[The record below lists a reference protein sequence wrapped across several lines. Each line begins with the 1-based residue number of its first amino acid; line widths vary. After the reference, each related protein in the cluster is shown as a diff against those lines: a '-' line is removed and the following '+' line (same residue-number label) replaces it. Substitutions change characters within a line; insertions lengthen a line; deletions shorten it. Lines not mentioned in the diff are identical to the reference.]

1 MTFPKKAKLL
11 FTASLVVTGLSLGT
25 AISPVLA
32 QDSSEPQVSM
42 VTLKAVKGPGGGTA
56 VITPKG
62 MVAPLP
68 GAGVSGDTAQIYIG
82 SSGGF
87 WYTDKNGQNVDLTE
101 AVHRFQAKMGNM
113 QPAQVPQYAP
123 QPYYQQAPQQENQVQ
138 SQSSGNSGGSSA
150 MGTAAAAG
158 LGAMTG
164 AAVTGLINR
173 SYYDAPYG
181 TPMYYGA
188 GGPYYYNNGE
198 RMTVNDLSPNQ
209 KAFAYNQYASNQQ
222 EQAQRQ
228 AAAQQRYD
236 TRQSNMQTAYSQHQS
251 NIQQQQNW
259 YQNQLKEN
267 PQRKESWQNQRNTGN
282 NPFVAQHY
290 QDKPTG
296 RFNASDARASSFK
309 ERNQGRERSTT
320 GGLRDRMG
328 GARSSGGASGRFG
341 GGLRRGGR

>member
-1 MTFPKKAKLL
+1 MTFPNKAKLL
-11 FTASLVVTGLSLGT
+11 LTASLVVTGLSLGT
-25 AISPVLA
+25 GVSPVLA
-32 QDSSEPQVSM
+32 QDNSEPQVSM

-68 GAGVSGDTAQIYIG
+68 GAGVNGDTAQIFIG

-101 AVHRFQAKMGNM
+101 AVHRFQAQTANM
-113 QPAQVPQYAP
+113 TPAQVPQYAP
-123 QPYYQQAPQQENQVQ
+123 QPYYQQAPQEQVQ
-138 SQSSGNSGGSSA
+138 NQSSSNSGGSSA

-209 KAFAYNQYASNQQ
+209 KAFAYNQYSSNQQ

-228 AAAQQRYD
+228 AAAQQHYQ
-236 TRQSNMQTAYSQHQS
+236 TKQSNMQTAYSQHQS

-267 PQRKESWQNQRNTGN
+267 PQRKESWQNQRNSGN

-290 QDKPTG
+290 QDNPTG

-309 ERNQGRERSTT
+309 ERNQDRERSA
-320 GGLRDRMG
+320 GGGFRDRMG
-328 GARSSGGASGRFG
+328 GAREG
-341 GGLRRGGR
+341 GGGGRLGGGRRRGGR